1 MTPEYVITSPSR
13 HHIDGRH
20 DHHHYS
26 SRHVHFNNNKYS
38 IDPEEVSP
46 ANNNNNLEVSCD
58 NPTQLF
64 LLMNQ
69 QLWDSAIIQLQNN
82 PTEARTWITSRTPD
96 GECKWSHLP
105 LHLACLHGP
114 TPAPLQFIEALINTY
129 PHGVQCRNHEDNLP
143 IHLACDCINFNPQ
156 FGLQVEGILGMLI
169 QKYPECLNIKD
180 GMGRR
185 PIDILEERG
194 ICDKD
199 KMKQSVGRGLSIIK
213 YMKTMGK
220 RSRKKNLEGSP
231 RSLEKRDDEVKP
243 RRRGSPRS
251 NLPNQPIDVMTTKER
266 ENMEKM
272 YPQTMA
278 AQRRF
283 NSSNKQQ
290 APLPYLPRDGTSA
303 AAYQPTSPHVDRELV
318 IKPHPLQAAMSPLS
332 NHHIPSTSVPSPY
345 SNNPVS
351 MCTSPS
357 ARLNMD
363 PFHYLEAELSSIR
376 GEHQTMEHLLNVK
389 TQSEVDLQERL
400 SKLMEENEQMKLDYD
415 YLSNKHS
422 DTKTKLDETTKALES
437 SNYELK
443 IKKKQEKTAS
453 SELALKMAVE
463 DKQNAEIKKLIRKLK
478 EEKVARVAA
487 VEKLETQ
494 MKQQLDLEESMEKIT
509 LQNSEADKLND
520 TLKAEIKELQAE
532 LAQRNEECN
541 HSKSQEIKLLGLL
554 SKMPDQDIVEER
566 KELSSEN
573 RELQKELQQTKTKSI
588 EMKVMLVNL
597 NEKYTYS
604 QKEIKELQ
612 SQLADQKNGINQL
625 LWGEDKVKESSLVEE
640 LRSKNKALR
649 EVALKA
655 IATTVQQRID
665 SPSLSTDSSSDDLHE
680 LLKKAE
686 NTKVVVRDA
695 QKDDLDDNQ
704 VSLEMLRPV
713 VSDAVK
719 VQQDAVEQIQE
730 LLVQTKATKKLTEKI
745 ACGDIEILDFEFSLK
760 IVEQITSSSM
770 KMIESIDIMSKSTE
784 LSKSKLV
791 SLLNL
796 QPEEIET
803 AESEEVKEDSVDEEA
818 LNKSTRVNE
827 IAAKHLQ
834 ELENLKTIMSQIP
847 TLKLDK
853 ADRQDARKHLELVDS
868 ITSVLNNA
876 LSKLVRDARQ
886 LKLENLTF
894 I

>member
-1 MTPEYVITSPSR
+1 
-13 HHIDGRH
+13 
-20 DHHHYS
+20 
-26 SRHVHFNNNKYS
+26 
-38 IDPEEVSP
+38 
-46 ANNNNNLEVSCD
+46 
-58 NPTQLF
+58 
-64 LLMNQ
+64 MNQ

-82 PTEARTWITSRTPD
+82 PTEARTWITSRTTD

-129 PHGVQCRNHEDNLP
+129 PHAVQCRNHEDNLP

-169 QKYPECLNIKD
+169 QKYPECLSLKD

-243 RRRGSPRS
+243 RRGSPRS
-251 NLPNQPIDVMTTKER
+251 NLPDHPIDVIAKER
-266 ENMEKM
+266 ENMERI

-283 NSSNKQQ
+283 NNNKQQ
-290 APLPYLPRDGTSA
+290 VPLPYLPRDGTSA
-303 AAYQPTSPHVDRELV
+303 AAHQSTSPHVDQELV
-318 IKPHPLQAAMSPLS
+318 IKSHPLQAVMSPLS
-332 NHHIPSTSVPSPY
+332 NHHIPSKSVTSPY

-363 PFHYLEAELSSIR
+363 PFHYLEAELSSLR

-389 TQSEVDLQERL
+389 AQSEVDLQDRL
-400 SKLMEENEQMKLDYD
+400 SKLMKENEQMKLDYD

-422 DTKTKLDETTKALES
+422 ETQTKLNETTKALES

-443 IKKKQEKTAS
+443 IKKKQEKNAS

-463 DKQNAEIKKLIRKLK
+463 DKQNVEIKKLIRKLK

-494 MKQQLDLEESMEKIT
+494 MKQQIGLEESMEKVT
-509 LQNSEADKLND
+509 LQNSEADTLND
-520 TLKAEIKELQAE
+520 TLKVEIKELQAE

-597 NEKYTYS
+597 NEKYTES

-625 LWGEDKVKESSLVEE
+625 LWGEDKVKESTLVEE
-640 LRSKNKALR
+640 LKAKNKALR

-655 IATTVQQRID
+655 IATTVQQKIE
-665 SPSLSTDSSSDDLHE
+665 SPSLSKDSSEDLHE
-680 LLKKAE
+680 LLKSAE
-686 NTKVVVRDA
+686 NIQAVEDSPQSK
-695 QKDDLDDNQ
+695 KDDLDDNQ

-719 VQQDAVEQIQE
+719 VQQDAIEQIQE

-745 ACGDIEILDFEFSLK
+745 NCGDIENLDFEFSLK

-803 AESEEVKEDSVDEEA
+803 TETCDGKEDTDDEEA
-818 LNKSTRVNE
+818 LKKSTRVNE

>member
-13 HHIDGRH
+13 HHIDG
-20 DHHHYS
+20 HHNHYS
-26 SRHVHFNNNKYS
+26 SRHVHFNNNNKHS
-38 IDPEEVSP
+38 IDPEEASHSN
-46 ANNNNNLEVSCD
+46 NNNNNLEVSCD

-82 PTEARTWITSRTPD
+82 PTEARTWITSRTTD

-169 QKYPECLNIKD
+169 QKYPECLNLKD

-213 YMKTMGK
+213 YIKTMGK

-243 RRRGSPRS
+243 RRGSPRN
-251 NLPNQPIDVMTTKER
+251 NLPDHPMDVMATKER
-266 ENMEKM
+266 ENMERM

-283 NSSNKQQ
+283 NNNKQQ

-303 AAYQPTSPHVDRELV
+303 AAHQSTSPHVDQELV
-318 IKPHPLQAAMSPLS
+318 IKSHPLQAVMSPLS

-345 SNNPVS
+345 NGHPVS

-363 PFHYLEAELSSIR
+363 PFHYLEAELSSLR

-389 TQSEVDLQERL
+389 TQSEVDLQNRL
-400 SKLMEENEQMKLDYD
+400 SKLMKENEQMKLDYD

-422 DTKTKLDETTKALES
+422 ETQTKLNETTKALES

-443 IKKKQEKTAS
+443 IKKKQEKNAS

-463 DKQNAEIKKLIRKLK
+463 DKQNVEIKKLISTLK
-478 EEKVARVAA
+478 KEKVARVAA

-494 MKQQLDLEESMEKIT
+494 MKQQIGLEESMEKIT
-509 LQNSEADKLND
+509 LQNSEADTLND

-554 SKMPDQDIVEER
+554 SNMPDQDIVEER

-588 EMKVMLVNL
+588 EMKIMLVNL
-597 NEKYTYS
+597 NEKYTES

-625 LWGEDKVKESSLVEE
+625 LWGEDKVKESSLVED
-640 LRSKNKALR
+640 LRAKNKALR

-655 IATTVQQRID
+655 ISTTVQQRID
-665 SPSLSTDSSSDDLHE
+665 SPSRSTDTSGDDLHE
-680 LLKKAE
+680 LLKNAE
-686 NTKVVVRDA
+686 NTKAVVGDSTHS
-695 QKDDLDDNQ
+695 DDLDDNQ

-719 VQQDAVEQIQE
+719 VQQDAIENIQK
-730 LLVQTKATKKLTEKI
+730 LLTQTKATKKLTEKI
-745 ACGDIEILDFEFSLK
+745 TCSDIESLDFEFSLK

-796 QPEEIET
+796 QPEDAEALET
-803 AESEEVKEDSVDEEA
+803 CDGKEDTDDEEA
-818 LNKSTRVNE
+818 LKKSTRVNE